1 MNQIAVKI
9 KNRYKHQLTAV
20 SRITFI
26 LKNYLVKNLSI
37 ASAASRPEPI
47 ARTTKL
53 APK

>member
-9 KNRYKHQLTAV
+9 KNRCKHQLTAV
-20 SRITFI
+20 SRII
-26 LKNYLVKNLSI
+26 SIPKNYFVRNLSI